1 MSSKEWLAAIGAL
14 SMSLNS
20 SAQAQQPGT
29 ENRAGVAAAV
39 NTTTSGALGP
49 ATRTLFIGN
58 DVFRDERI
66 ATDANGRAQLL
77 FLDQSAISIGPNAEL
92 VIDRFVYDEKTKA
105 GTLAVQAS
113 RGLLRFVGGDI
124 SKQQDVVVRT
134 PTMLIGIRGG
144 ISMINID
151 QNGGTQAIFM
161 FGSQM
166 TATAIQSGQTFVI
179 TRPGFGVT
187 ANPGQPPSEPVRVP
201 GSVISGLLGQLEA
214 PPPPTGITPGAG
226 PAPGPGPQQVA
237 PDRLATTVRS
247 FGDVRNLNSTLQD
260 VTVRSSQQVTRDQTI
275 RNAISRS

>member
-29 ENRAGVAAAV
+29 ENRAGVASAV
-39 NTTTSGALGP
+39 NTTTSGVLGP

-66 ATDANGRAQLL
+66 STDANGRAQLL
-77 FLDQSAISIGPNAEL
+77 FLDQSAVSIGPNAEL
-92 VIDRFVYDEKTKA
+92 VIDRFVYDEKSRA

-124 SKQQDVVVRT
+124 SKQQDVVIRT

-144 ISMINID
+144 ISLINID
-151 QNGGTQAIFM
+151 QNGGTQAVFM

-166 TATAIQSGQTFVI
+166 TATASQSGQTFVI

-187 ANPGQPPSEPVRVP
+187 ANPGQPPSPPQRVS
-201 GSVISGLLGQLEA
+201 GDVISGFLSQLEA
-214 PPPPTGITPGAG
+214 APPPTGVIPSAG
-226 PAPGPGPQQVA
+226 PGPGPGPAQVA
-237 PDRLATTVRS
+237 PDRMVTVVQSFGTVR
-247 FGDVRNLNSTLQD
+247 DLNRVLRD
-260 VTVRSSQQVTRDQTI
+260 VTVRAGQQTTRGVITRGQ
-275 RNAISRS
+275 S